1 MVLDQSGPHL
11 ADTVLHY
18 KGVVLDSIIEDRL
31 LAETSKAEA
40 NRQPVEEL
48 RLKKR
53 GLAQLLL
60 QATTASPGEAAP
72 GGGPGPDPGQA
83 QWDKLA
89 QRLTDFGQARR
100 ALTVTVEQVQA
111 ALPKNAVL
119 VEYVRCQHYLAK
131 SRFALRYG
139 AVVFSADSPPRW
151 VTLGSARDIEA
162 SLRRY
167 QRLVRKATRS
177 RFRNRELLG
186 SR

>member
-31 LAETSKAEA
+31 LAETSKVEA
-40 NRQPVEEL
+40 NRQLVEEL

-60 QATTASPGEAAP
+60 QATTASPG
-72 GGGPGPDPGQA
+72 
-83 QWDKLA
+83 
-89 QRLTDFGQARR
+89 
-100 ALTVTVEQVQA
+100 
-111 ALPKNAVL
+111 
-119 VEYVRCQHYLAK
+119 AK
-131 SRFALRYG
+131 SRFELRYG